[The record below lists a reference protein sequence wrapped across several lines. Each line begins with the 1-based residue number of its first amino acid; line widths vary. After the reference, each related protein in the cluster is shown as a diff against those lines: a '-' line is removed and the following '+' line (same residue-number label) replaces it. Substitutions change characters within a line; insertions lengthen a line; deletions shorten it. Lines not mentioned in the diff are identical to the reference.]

1 MASLPKPR
9 LRRTQRGPAVVA
21 PEPDRLRVEEIVHGD
36 IRWINIVRP
45 RATDRAWLEERY
57 DFHPLAYEDV
67 FSRNQRPKIDRY
79 ADHLFAI
86 LHFPRFDA
94 AVGRLGSAELDVFVG
109 PGYLITIP
117 NEPID
122 AISYL
127 FERCRQSEE
136 FCSEFFSQDSGYLLY
151 RITDTCVDAGFP
163 MLRKIGAKLEHLEEE
178 ILAGRSSQVVRE
190 ISNAKQEIINYR
202 KIVRPQ
208 RVVFGDLEQM
218 KATIL
223 GDDLDIYFED
233 LEDASERIWQIL
245 EGYKETIE
253 ALEATNESVL
263 SHQLNDVLRILTG
276 LTVIFLP
283 PTLVAGIMGMNT
295 KIPGQGVIEGFWG
308 AIGVVAVLLIASLTY
323 FKRRGWL

>member
-9 LRRTQRGPAVVA
+9 LRRASRGSVAAA
-21 PEPDRLRVEEIVHGD
+21 PEPDRLHVEEVEYGGV
-36 IRWINIVRP
+36 RWINIERP
-45 RATDRAWLEERY
+45 RSTDRAWLQERF
-57 DFHPLAYEDV
+57 DFHPLAYEDI

-79 ADHLFAI
+79 RDHLFAI

-94 AVGRLGSAELDVFVG
+94 EAGRLGGAELDVFVG

-117 NEPID
+117 NDPID

-127 FERCRQSEE
+127 FERCRQSDEFREE
-136 FCSEFFSQDSGYLLY
+136 MFSQGSGYLLY

-178 ILAGRSSQVVRE
+178 IFAGRSAQVVRDL
-190 ISNAKQEIINYR
+190 SNAKQEIINFR

-208 RVVFGDLEQM
+208 RVVFQDLERS
-218 KATIL
+218 KSTIIS
-223 GDDLDIYFED
+223 DELDIYFED
-233 LEDASERIWQIL
+233 IEDASERIWQIL

-253 ALEATNESVL
+253 ALETTHESVL
-263 SHQLNDVLRILTG
+263 SHELNDVLRV
-276 LTVIFLP
+276 LTVLTVVFLP

-295 KIPGQGVIEGFWG
+295 KVPGEGLIGGFWIV
-308 AIGVVAVLLIASLTY
+308 IGVVGVMLVGSLTF

>member
-9 LRRTQRGPAVVA
+9 LRRASRGSVAAA
-21 PEPDRLRVEEIVHGD
+21 PEPDRLHVEEVEYGGV
-36 IRWINIVRP
+36 RWINIERP
-45 RATDRAWLEERY
+45 RSTDRAWLQERF
-57 DFHPLAYEDV
+57 DFHPLAYEDI

-79 ADHLFAI
+79 RDHLFAI

-94 AVGRLGSAELDVFVG
+94 EAGRLGGAELDVFVG

-117 NEPID
+117 NDPID

-127 FERCRQSEE
+127 FERCRQSDEFREE
-136 FCSEFFSQDSGYLLY
+136 MFSQGSGYLLY

-178 ILAGRSSQVVRE
+178 IFAGRSAQVVRDL
-190 ISNAKQEIINYR
+190 SNAKQEIINFR

-208 RVVFGDLEQM
+208 RVVFQDLERS
-218 KATIL
+218 KSTIIS
-223 GDDLDIYFED
+223 DELDIYFED
-233 LEDASERIWQIL
+233 IEDASERIWQIL

-253 ALEATNESVL
+253 ALETTNESVL
-263 SHQLNDVLRILTG
+263 SHELNDVLRV
-276 LTVIFLP
+276 LTVLTVVFLP

-295 KIPGQGVIEGFWG
+295 KVPGEGLIGGFWIV
-308 AIGVVAVLLIASLTY
+308 IGVVGVMLVGSLTF

>member
-9 LRRTQRGPAVVA
+9 LRRTHRGPAVVA
-21 PEPDRLRVEEIVHGD
+21 PEPDRLHVEEIVHGD

-136 FCSEFFSQDSGYLLY
+136 FRSEFFSQDSGYLLY

-163 MLRKIGAKLEHLEEE
+163 MLRKIGA
-178 ILAGRSSQVVRE
+178 
-190 ISNAKQEIINYR
+190 
-202 KIVRPQ
+202 VRPQ

-253 ALEATNESVL
+253 ALEATNESVI

-308 AIGVVAVLLIASLTY
+308 AVAVVAVLLIGSLTY
-323 FKRRGWL
+323 